1 MKYSDNLHQEIKQ
14 EIENSR
20 VIINTSSIVLNVTP
34 KALVNT
40 SRICLVTGLN
50 ISMQK
55 EDSFL
60 LSHTG
65 LNYYFNTDKKVFN
78 EVKRKHLSDKWQKS
92 NFTIQIK
99 EIAHNIRNH
108 KYNKEQKQRFIYPV
122 EQNNLLN
129 NFF

>member
-1 MKYSDNLHQEIKQ
+1 MISEKVDFLNSELYQINPLYIELKQYNLP
-14 EIENSR
+14 IENNNQNKR
-20 VIINTSSIVLNVTP
+20 V
-34 KALVNT
+34 
-40 SRICLVTGLN
+40 CLVTGLN

-99 EIAHNIRNH
+99 EIAHNIRNY
-108 KYNKEQKQRFIYPV
+108 KSNKEQKQKFIYPM
-122 EQNNLLN
+122 EQNNLLDRY
-129 NFF
+129 F